1 MKTFLASKVFSVTLQ
16 SIMALRALV
25 YLCTLK
31 KKYKTK

>member
-25 YLCTLK
+25 YLMYTEE
-31 KKYKTK
+31 KYKTK